1 MKSPVFVNRQDLR
14 RLVRGLNRYAAAVGC
29 GGRGSAFGEGYV
41 FACEQQPLHFQ
52 AVAMSHRIVKR
63 TRMMLQGHIARIK
76 GSIELLVVVSED
88 VRPSCLLVV
97 RGHPILTSTA
107 IARVRK
113 WQFRPFSK
121 NCKLGTH
128 SGTLVLDAKDFVRPD

>member
-1 MKSPVFVNRQDLR
+1 
-14 RLVRGLNRYAAAVGC
+14 
-29 GGRGSAFGEGYV
+29 
-41 FACEQQPLHFQ
+41 
-52 AVAMSHRIVKR
+52 
-63 TRMMLQGHIARIK
+63 MMLQRHIARIK